1 MWYRKTTV
9 LCCLFAV
16 YGCAAGNKILKE
28 PESFE
33 PKQPIGLWSDSV
45 IAVALDWIVVRDG
58 PGTWATNA
66 NWDQYIFRI
75 ENLSGSTVSI
85 TNVHLVDLM
94 GRKVTPI
101 ADRGR
106 LVAESQVAM
115 NGYEKFQLNIEEG
128 AGSSVMEAA
137 VVGGGVIAGGIM
149 LSGTVAAAAGALPWA
164 GAGASYTIIGPLV
177 AAAAP
182 VALTVRSRNRGEV
195 DRKIKELHSYLPQSM
210 ESRDLQRFDLFFPI
224 SPSPQK
230 VIVEY
235 LDSAGSNRAIE
246 LDTSVVLKG
255 LHLLR
260 PKRSLEPVS
269 PSVTA
274 Q

>member
-1 MWYRKTTV
+1 MKRTIKIIFFG
-9 LCCLFAV
+9 CLFAI
-16 YGCAAGNKILKE
+16 YGCAGGSKILKE

-94 GRKVTPI
+94 GRKVTML
-101 ADRGR
+101 ADRKE
-106 LVAESQVAM
+106 LLAASKSTVNQ
-115 NGYEKFQLNIEEG
+115 YKDIELKVQEG
-128 AGSSVMEAA
+128 AGSATMTAA
-137 VVGGGVIAGGIM
+137 VVGGTVVGGTAALMGSIGTMLGVGG
-149 LSGTVAAAAGALPWA
+149 GAALTTGGL
-164 GAGASYTIIGPLV
+164 IV
-177 AAAAP
+177 VAAAP
-182 VALTVRSRNRGEV
+182 VILLSQMSARGAV
-195 DRKIKELHSYLPQSM
+195 DRKIKALHSKLPQGITQGKS
-210 ESRDLQRFDLFFPI
+210 QRFDLFFPI

-230 VIVEY
+230 VVVEY
-235 LDSAGSNRAIE
+235 VDAAGLNTSIE
-246 LDTSVVLKG
+246 LDTSVGLNG
-255 LHLLR
+255 LHLPEGTDSYWSQIGATK
-260 PKRSLEPVS
+260 PKK
-269 PSVTA
+269 